1 MAQSS
6 RDIKRRISSI
16 TSTQQITRAM
26 EMVAAAKL
34 RRAQETVIS
43 TRPYF
48 DRLTTSLG
56 TALRAAQEQGEDLP
70 EVLQEREGNSHC
82 LVVLTSDRGLAG
94 SYNAAIIRKAEAFL
108 QEHPETE
115 MVIVG
120 RKARDH
126 FRRRNITALAE
137 FVGLGD
143 RPELRQA
150 IDIGQ
155 VILDFFQHEMF
166 DRVTVLY
173 TKFVNTVTQPVTL
186 RTILPVTDQLAEVE
200 RSGPEP
206 LYMYE
211 PSINEVLETLIPLYV
226 NAAIYQSLNEAKT
239 SELAA
244 RMNAMRN
251 ATENADELISKLN
264 LTYNRARQAQ
274 ITKEIAEIVG
284 GADALQS

>member
-6 RDIKRRISSI
+6 RDIKRRIASI

-34 RRAQETVIS
+34 RRAQESVLG
-43 TRPYF
+43 TRPYYE
-48 DRLTTSLG
+48 RLTNSLS
-56 TALRAAQEQGEDLP
+56 TALGAAEQSGEDLP
-70 EVLQEREGNSHC
+70 EILQNRIGERHC

-94 SYNAAIIRKAEAFL
+94 GYNAALIRRAEEFMR
-108 QEHPETE
+108 EHPETE
-115 MVIVG
+115 LVLVG

-137 FVGLGD
+137 FVGFGD
-143 RPELRQA
+143 KADLRQA
-150 IDIGQ
+150 TDIGQ
-155 VILDFFQHEMF
+155 VVFDFYKHDLF
-166 DRVTVLY
+166 DRVTILY
-173 TKFVNTVTQPVTL
+173 TEFVNTVTHRVAL
-186 RTILPVTDQLAEVE
+186 RNVLPLTDELTKVE

-211 PSINEVLETLIPLYV
+211 PSISAVLEALIPLYV
-226 NAAIYQSLNEAKT
+226 NAAVYQSLNEAKA

-251 ATENADELISKLN
+251 ATENAEELIQE
-264 LTYNRARQAQ
+264 LTLSYNRARQAQ

-284 GADALQS
+284 GADALQA